1 MSPRHAHERTDRS
14 ALSRRGKLTAAAA
27 LAAALLT
34 GPGIA
39 QAAPQQPAP
48 VAATAPPL
56 PSGHAPIVSTT

>member
-14 ALSRRGKLTAAAA
+14 PLSRRGKLA
-27 LAAALLT
+27 AAALLT
-34 GPGIA
+34 GPGTA

-56 PSGHAPIVSTT
+56 SSGHAPIVSTT